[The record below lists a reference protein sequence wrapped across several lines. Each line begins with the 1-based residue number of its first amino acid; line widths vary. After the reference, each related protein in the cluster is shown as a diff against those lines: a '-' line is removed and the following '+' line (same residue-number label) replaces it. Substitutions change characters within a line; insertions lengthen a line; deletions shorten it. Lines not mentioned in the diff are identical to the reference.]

1 MDNRIGLEFPGE
13 TEFTGT
19 DSIWYFDMT
28 GTWALND
35 NVEFRLGV
43 NNVFDRDPETY
54 APNVQS
60 GTDPS
65 TYDVVGRRYFGGI
78 KLRF

>member
-1 MDNRIGLEFPGE
+1 MEFPGE

-19 DSIWYFDMT
+19 DAIWYFDLA

-43 NNVFDRDPETY
+43 NNLFRHRSVD
-54 APNVQS
+54 
-60 GTDPS
+60 
-65 TYDVVGRRYFGGI
+65 
-78 KLRF
+78 L